1 MSPAEIAILFGWSFA
16 VSFAG
21 GTVGLVL
28 GNLRL
33 PLVVLIGS
41 SAAAAAG
48 ANVAISG
55 AAALT
60 AAIVHW
66 QHGRV
71 NLRLFLWMAPSSLV
85 GAIAGGLLT
94 GVFPEQFLLGA
105 ISVVVLYGAV
115 EVWRMRDPA
124 RTEVGPEPQ
133 TSRLLVEAV
142 LIGFAVGLL
151 GGFVGLILGSLRLPA
166 MLKYMG
172 VRPKSA
178 AGTNAAVGVVV
189 GVGGLVGHLPGGIDW
204 GILLVGAAA
213 AIPAAWLG
221 ARFTGR
227 ISEDRLLRAFTVILV
242 VSGLAM
248 AVQAIVV

>member
-1 MSPAEIAILFGWSFA
+1 M
-16 VSFAG
+16 
-21 GTVGLVL
+21 
-28 GNLRL
+28 
-33 PLVVLIGS
+33 
-41 SAAAAAG
+41 
-48 ANVAISG
+48 
-55 AAALT
+55 
-60 AAIVHW
+60 
-66 QHGRV
+66 
-71 NLRLFLWMAPSSLV
+71 
-85 GAIAGGLLT
+85 
-94 GVFPEQFLLGA
+94 
-105 ISVVVLYGAV
+105 
-115 EVWRMRDPA
+115 
-124 RTEVGPEPQ
+124 
-133 TSRLLVEAV
+133 
-142 LIGFAVGLL
+142 GLL

-227 ISEDRLLRAFTVILV
+227 ISEDLLLQAFTAILI

-248 AVQAIVV
+248 AVQAITA